1 MKRIFFALT
10 LVLSPISFADDD
22 VAIAEFADADSNR
35 KEEIVEVC
43 SVQSHVSGDSALLKA
58 CDKRTSYNGCLSG
71 GWIAWVS
78 SQDEG
83 SKMYSTALTALVAE
97 KKVAVRLD
105 GSSCLGSYDATSIIR
120 LIK

>member
-1 MKRIFFALT
+1 MFFVLMLAL
-10 LVLSPISFADDD
+10 SAISFADDD
-22 VAIAEFADADSNR
+22 VAITDFAAADSNR

-71 GWIAWVS
+71 EWIAWDS

-83 SKMYSTALTALVAE
+83 SKMYSTVLTALVAE
-97 KKVAVRLD
+97 KKVTVRLD